1 MNANCYCAVISL
13 DLEKAFGSV
22 PLNLIMIE
30 LLTLG
35 FDDTVLHWFKSYQS
49 NRTEFIFWRKTKSK
63 GFLLKRGGP
72 EGSLFGLKLKYIY
85 IDDIFLFPLSAKL
98 VLYADDS
105 TLICKRKSLEGLEE
119 TIDTDPYAI
128 QKWRKR
134 KNLS

>member
-1 MNANCYCAVISL
+1 
-13 DLEKAFGSV
+13 
-22 PLNLIMIE
+22 MIE

-72 EGSLFGLKLKYIY
+72 EGSLFGLK
-85 IDDIFLFPLSAKL
+85 
-98 VLYADDS
+98 
-105 TLICKRKSLEGLEE
+105 SLEGLEE